1 MKNND
6 LILPIENIDGNERS
20 IMDGLMQE
28 FVKTMVELGKAI
40 AEDDKWSKDEIV
52 SQMITD
58 QSPVYIIRKSKSA
71 DETIVIFW
79 WEIYGGKIHGT
90 IGITVDNKTDRVFM
104 SMTGMNDV
112 NGFSAIAAAFAK
124 IYRDYYKKIHKR
136 A

>member
-6 LILPIENIDGNERS
+6 LILPIENIDGNESS

-40 AEDDKWSKDEIV
+40 AEDDKWTKDEV
-52 SQMITD
+52 HWHKSD
-58 QSPVYIIRKSKSA
+58 QSPVYIIRKSKDA
-71 DETIVIFW
+71 HETIVIFW

-90 IGITVDNKTDRVFM
+90 IGITVDNKNDRVFM

-112 NGFSAIAAAFAK
+112 NGFSAIAADFAK
-124 IYRDYYKKIHKR
+124 IYRWHYAEVHTK
-136 A
+136 